1 MKIDIDKALRRAL
14 NTGKVYIGAKRTL
27 KALRNGEVKLVV
39 MAANCPE
46 ELFEQLKGFN
56 VPVISYNGSNMDLG
70 ATCGKPF
77 GVSMLAIIDPGDSE
91 ILSAVS

>member
-1 MKIDIDKALRRAL
+1 MKIDVDKALRKAL
-14 NTGKVYIGAKRTL
+14 NTGRVYLGSKRTL
-27 KALRNGEVKLVV
+27 KALRKGEAKLIIT
-39 MAANCPE
+39 AANCPE
-46 ELFEQLKGFN
+46 EFFEKLKGFN

-77 GVSMLAIIDPGDSE
+77 GVSVLAIIDPGDSE